1 MGGSSAE
8 GEVGIEE
15 VEAGHLS
22 SVRATLLKRRRQ
34 GESQA
39 SRTRS
44 QLMAVAFQTQSFIFP
59 LGDGPRTETLTFP
72 FSSSVKEAACA
83 VSGFRFDFGDQ
94 GAEIPSADVVQVVAK
109 VLRRSGS
116 TVQVSVRAHFDVKE
130 RNAQY
135 SGQVDVLAI
144 AEL

>member
-1 MGGSSAE
+1 
-8 GEVGIEE
+8 
-15 VEAGHLS
+15 
-22 SVRATLLKRRRQ
+22 
-34 GESQA
+34 
-39 SRTRS
+39 
-44 QLMAVAFQTQSFIFP
+44 MAVAFPTQSFSSSGTAP
-59 LGDGPRTETLTFP
+59 GKGTLTFP
-72 FSSSVKEAACA
+72 FPSPVKEAACA

-94 GAEIPSADVVQVVAK
+94 GAEVPSADVVQVVTK

>member
-1 MGGSSAE
+1 
-8 GEVGIEE
+8 
-15 VEAGHLS
+15 
-22 SVRATLLKRRRQ
+22 
-34 GESQA
+34 
-39 SRTRS
+39 
-44 QLMAVAFQTQSFIFP
+44 MAVAFQTQSFIFP
-59 LGDGPRTETLTFP
+59 VGDGPRTETLTFP
-72 FSSSVKEAACA
+72 FSSTVKEAACA

-94 GAEIPSADVVQVVAK
+94 GAEVPSLDIVEVKSRVS
-109 VLRRSGS
+109 RRSGS